1 MDKNKNIVP
10 HNMQQTLD
18 GSIKSITSG
27 SKLSILQESKEK
39 MNKRIDETLKEI
51 EEKDKKI
58 KKLEVD
64 IVTLQNE
71 FRGNQNV
78 RGSQLGTRT
87 TIDLNLKT
95 TCLMSN
101 DDLFSIEEIKRSYN
115 DFVSKQA
122 SLQKQVDDIERRLN
136 DGEELHDSEFDAH
149 TANVEALYKIKS
161 SLKRFKTN
169 NSKLTQ
175 HELQLFELKEVEKES
190 NK

>member
-64 IVTLQNE
+64 IVSLQND
-71 FRGNQNV
+71 FRGNQNI
-78 RGSQLGTRT
+78 RG
-87 TIDLNLKT
+87 
-95 TCLMSN
+95 C
-101 DDLFSIEEIKRSYN
+101 
-115 DFVSKQA
+115 V
-122 SLQKQVDDIERRLN
+122 
-136 DGEELHDSEFDAH
+136 
-149 TANVEALYKIKS
+149 ALPIGKVNTS
-161 SLKRFKTN
+161 
-169 NSKLTQ
+169 
-175 HELQLFELKEVEKES
+175 EKES
-190 NK
+190 AKMGG

>member
-58 KKLEVD
+58 KKLETD

-78 RGSQLGTRT
+78 RGA
-87 TIDLNLKT
+87 
-95 TCLMSN
+95 
-101 DDLFSIEEIKRSYN
+101 
-115 DFVSKQA
+115 V
-122 SLQKQVDDIERRLN
+122 
-136 DGEELHDSEFDAH
+136 
-149 TANVEALYKIKS
+149 
-161 SLKRFKTN
+161 
-169 NSKLTQ
+169 
-175 HELQLFELKEVEKES
+175 
-190 NK
+190 

>member
-64 IVTLQNE
+64 IVALQND
-71 FRGNQNV
+71 FRGNQNI
-78 RGSQLGTRT
+78 RGS
-87 TIDLNLKT
+87 
-95 TCLMSN
+95 
-101 DDLFSIEEIKRSYN
+101 
-115 DFVSKQA
+115 V
-122 SLQKQVDDIERRLN
+122 
-136 DGEELHDSEFDAH
+136 
-149 TANVEALYKIKS
+149 ALPIKS
-161 SLKRFKTN
+161 VMS
-169 NSKLTQ
+169 S
-175 HELQLFELKEVEKES
+175 EKES
-190 NK
+190 AKMGG

>member
-64 IVTLQNE
+64 IVSLQND
-71 FRGNQNV
+71 FRGNQNI
-78 RGSQLGTRT
+78 RGS
-87 TIDLNLKT
+87 
-95 TCLMSN
+95 
-101 DDLFSIEEIKRSYN
+101 
-115 DFVSKQA
+115 V
-122 SLQKQVDDIERRLN
+122 
-136 DGEELHDSEFDAH
+136 
-149 TANVEALYKIKS
+149 ALPINKVQTS
-161 SLKRFKTN
+161 
-169 NSKLTQ
+169 
-175 HELQLFELKEVEKES
+175 EKES
-190 NK
+190 AKMGG